1 MIKRYDTSIYKWI
14 MGYWVNATTFKIVAV
29 FDN

>member
-1 MIKRYDTSIYKWI
+1 MIKRYDTTLNKWLK
-14 MGYWVNATTFKIVAV
+14 GYWIGTTFKIVAV